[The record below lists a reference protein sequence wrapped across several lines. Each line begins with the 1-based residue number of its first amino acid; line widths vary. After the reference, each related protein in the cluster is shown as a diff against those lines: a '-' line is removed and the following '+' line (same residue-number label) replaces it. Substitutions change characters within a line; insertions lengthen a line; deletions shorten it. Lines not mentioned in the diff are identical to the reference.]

1 MPMMNESRSAAWGI
15 ASDAGEGDD
24 ADTMAAALAPGLAQ
38 LVALA
43 RTGHVTRAAVEVG
56 TSQPTLSRALRRWET
71 LVGVDLVHRRGRGLS
86 LTDAGQTMAA
96 AAGAALDGLAEAAR
110 GVREDA
116 GLTRGRVRFAFLH
129 TMGVDVV
136 PRLLAELGRAH
147 PGITVA
153 LQQNAHERMLAA
165 LRAGDVDAVLTSPA
179 PTGRDLTV
187 TVLDTQPLVLT
198 VAAGH
203 HLAGRRRVRLTEVA
217 DEAWVVLAHG
227 YGLRTITEGLWAGSG
242 IEPQVA
248 FEGQEASTLRGLA
261 AAGLGVALLPEERV
275 GPEVVQV
282 PLDPPAHREITLV
295 TTREPSRS
303 ASVQALLAVATDF
316 RGRLFT

>member
-1 MPMMNESRSAAWGI
+1 MVNDSRSAGWGV
-15 ASDAGEGDD
+15 ASGAVEGDD
-24 ADTMAAALAPGLAQ
+24 GDTVAAALAPGLAQ

-43 RTGHVTRAAVEVG
+43 RTAHVTRAALEVG
-56 TSQPTLSRALRRWET
+56 TSQPTLSRAVRRWET
-71 LVGVDLVHRRGRGLS
+71 VVGVDLVHRHGRGLS
-86 LTDAGQTMAA
+86 LTEAGVTMAA
-96 AAGAALDGLAEAAR
+96 AAATALDELAEAAR

-116 GLTRGRVRFAFLH
+116 GLSRGRVRFAFLH

-136 PRLLAELGRAH
+136 PRLLAELGRQH

-179 PTGRDLTV
+179 PRSPDLAV

-203 HLAGRRRVRLTEVA
+203 HLAGRQRVRLTEVA
-217 DEAWVVLAHG
+217 DEPWVVLAHG

-248 FEGQEASTLRGLA
+248 FEGQEAATLRGLA

-275 GPEVVQV
+275 GPEVVQL

-295 TTREPSRS
+295 TTGEPSRS
-303 ASVQALLAVATDF
+303 ASVRALLAVATDF